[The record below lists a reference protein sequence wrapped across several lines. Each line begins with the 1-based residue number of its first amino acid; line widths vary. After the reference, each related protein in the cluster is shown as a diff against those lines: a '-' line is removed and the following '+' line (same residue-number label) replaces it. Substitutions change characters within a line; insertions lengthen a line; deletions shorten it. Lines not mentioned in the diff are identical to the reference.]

1 MNRLAFA
8 LAAGLLTASAT
19 PALVLAP
26 AVAAA
31 PADTLTGAINA
42 QNAGRLTGFIADRV
56 DKVVTLKLT
65 IAPGTS
71 ADFKVRNYM
80 AEADGDLFIVFKQV
94 GDDKI
99 QVGAPMSSVR
109 KTGGTFMLEG
119 RFKVE
124 YAGMGQGTMAYVLR
138 PA

>member
-1 MNRLAFA
+1 MNRLALA
-8 LAAGLLTASAT
+8 LAAGLLTASAA
-19 PALVLAP
+19 PAFTLAP
-26 AVAAA
+26 AVAAS

-42 QNAGRLTGFIADRV
+42 QNAGRLTGFIAGRV

-71 ADFKVRNYM
+71 ADFKARNYM
-80 AEADGDLFIVFKQV
+80 AEANGDLFIVFKQV

-99 QVGAPMSSVR
+99 QVGAPMTSVR
-109 KTGGTFMLEG
+109 KTGRIFMLQG